1 MVRHVAPWL
10 GLRGAVWQS
19 MTLLRPLLGMLL
31 SLVLAASSLTAAQM
45 RGHAADGRLVEICSD
60 SIDGSSVSTVMLDAQ
75 GNPVAPPHPC
85 PDCTLAAGLAV
96 LPEPSATLPPYMGAT
111 RIALFVAESHR
122 AALAL
127 LPAQARAPP
136 VMI

>member
-1 MVRHVAPWL
+1 M
-10 GLRGAVWQS
+10 
-19 MTLLRPLLGMLL
+19 

-45 RGHAADGRLVEICSD
+45 RGHAAGAQWIEICSD
-60 SIDGSSVSTVMLDAQ
+60 SADGSNVSTVMLDAQ

-96 LPEPSATLPPYMGAT
+96 LPEPSATLPPDRGAA
-111 RIALFVAESHR
+111 RISRLVAASHR
-122 AALAL
+122 ATLAL
-127 LPAQARAPP
+127 PPAQARAPP